1 MRRRSFVQDRLD
13 LGDQFITMPRRKA
26 LLAKRGSPP
35 ISSRPMAPQKRAN
48 LVVAECQSDRIVGSV
63 KRPIPGNHRITTASA
78 PLQFA
83 RAQVR
88 GQLGCTQPDHR
99 LHKGYIEVMTSA
111 SALAIKQR
119 CHDSERGIHS
129 GEHVGRRGVYLLRSG
144 LRLTGQ
150 VHNAAD
156 GRLRR

>member
-1 MRRRSFVQDRLD
+1 VHA
-13 LGDQFITMPRRKA
+13 T
-26 LLAKRGSPP
+26 GS
-35 ISSRPMAPQKRAN
+35 
-48 LVVAECQSDRIVGSV
+48 
-63 KRPIPGNHRITTASA
+63 
-78 PLQFA
+78 
-83 RAQVR
+83 
-88 GQLGCTQPDHR
+88 R

-129 GEHVGRRGVYLLRSG
+129 GEHVGRRGAYLLRSG
-144 LRLTGQ
+144 LGLTGQ